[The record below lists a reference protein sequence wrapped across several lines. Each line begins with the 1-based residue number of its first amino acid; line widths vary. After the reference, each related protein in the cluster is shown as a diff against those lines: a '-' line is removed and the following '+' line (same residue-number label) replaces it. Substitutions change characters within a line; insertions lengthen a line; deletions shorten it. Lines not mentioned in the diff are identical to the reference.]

1 MLTTGSIKLK
11 EKVGYGLGDAASSMY
26 WKIFGM
32 YLLYFYTDVF
42 GITAAAAGTMFLITR
57 VWDSLFDPVVGVM
70 ADRTNSKWGKF
81 RPYLF
86 WVAIPFGLIGI
97 LTFYTPS
104 LSAGGK
110 LVYAYITY
118 SLMMMA
124 YSLINVPYASLLGV
138 MSADGKQ
145 RTALSS
151 YRMVFAFGGS
161 LLSLWLIDPLVQYF
175 SKTNSVQM
183 AWTYAMVIFALI
195 STLFFWGCFY
205 LTQERIKPIREQSH
219 TLKDDLK
226 DLFKNKPWWI
236 LLCAGVAALI
246 FNSIRDGA
254 AVYYFKYFVGEGGT
268 DALKPSYIPASL
280 TLVTVYLLL
289 GQASNIIGVIAATP
303 VANKIGK
310 KTTFFLAMTLAAI
323 LSVIFYIPGKDNIL
337 WMMILQVAI
346 SICAG
351 SIFPL
356 LWSMYADIAD
366 YSEWQTGRRATGL
379 IFSSSS
385 MAQKFGWTIGGAATG
400 WLLGFYG
407 FEANTVQASTTQ
419 GGIRLMLSLLP
430 AAGAALSAFFI
441 LLYPLSEERVQSITE
456 DLNTKRK
463 QNEIQTLHQV

>member
-1 MLTTGSIKLK
+1 MTETGSIILK
-11 EKVGYGLGDAASSMY
+11 EKIGYGLGDAASSMY

-86 WVAIPFGLIGI
+86 WMAIPFGLIGI
-97 LTFYTPS
+97 LTFYTPA

-138 MSADGKQ
+138 MSPDGKQ

-161 LLSLWLIDPLVQYF
+161 LLSLWLIDPLVHFF
-175 SKTNSVQM
+175 SKSNSVQM
-183 AWTYAMVIFALI
+183 AWTYAMIVFALI

-205 LTQERIKPIREQSH
+205 LTKERIKPIQDQSH
-219 TLKDDLK
+219 KLKDDLT

-254 AVYYFKYFVGEGGT
+254 AVYYFKYFVGENGN
-268 DALKPSYIPASL
+268 DAVKPSYIPDSL

-310 KTTFFLAMTLAAI
+310 KTTFFLAMTLAAV
-323 LSVIFYIPGKDNIL
+323 LSIIFYLPGKDNII
-337 WMMILQVAI
+337 WMMALQICI

-407 FEANTVQASTTQ
+407 FEANTVQEATTQ

-430 AAGAALSAFFI
+430 AAGAALSAIFI
-441 LLYPLSEERVQSITE
+441 LLYPLSEEKVQRIVN
-456 DLNTKRK
+456 DLNTKRT
-463 QNEIQTLHQV
+463 QHDTTILNHV